1 MGSEW
6 GLPRRADSPVGK
18 TGRSDHMRRTQVE
31 LRGTYVLKHSKFDR
45 DKSEKDARGIGLTR
59 AVLDSGRLRRV

>member
-1 MGSEW
+1 MYKVLDFINSFKTEIPDTSRQ
-6 GLPRRADSPVGK
+6 PRIAE
-18 TGRSDHMRRTQVE
+18 HA
-31 LRGTYVLKHSKFDR
+31 RGTYVLKHSNYQFDR

>member
-1 MGSEW
+1 
-6 GLPRRADSPVGK
+6 
-18 TGRSDHMRRTQVE
+18 MRRTQVE